1 MGALCATFG
10 EKIWSGHVR
19 SRSYDVTKGTTF
31 GNISAKSC
39 VNATWRGAID
49 LNGDSW
55 CDWCQYMTSCDP
67 WLCTTWVSRSSKVTW
82 GHWPRLTSQWQI
94 ANRHML
100 SGVSW
105 GAESE
110 FVVHCSQKRLQ
121 TTSSSSPRPIIVIRS
136 IWILT
141 VTAVTASGVMPF
153 YLGTLRMLNIATGFS
168 NYTLSCSELNGE
180 HAGEGFRSL
189 RHILLPLWACKS
201 QKCRFSR
208 KFDLWPD
215 LTRSNV
221 DLGLK
226 TIYAIA
232 RSRQDASTVFFR
244 EALRPS
250 GADRQG
256 GGRTNPLPPSTGEGG
271 EIRKTGEG

>member
-1 MGALCATFG
+1 
-10 EKIWSGHVR
+10 
-19 SRSYDVTKGTTF
+19 
-31 GNISAKSC
+31 
-39 VNATWRGAID
+39 
-49 LNGDSW
+49 
-55 CDWCQYMTSCDP
+55 MTSCDP

-136 IWILT
+136 IRILT

-215 LTRSNV
+215 LTRPNV

-232 RSRQDASTVFFR
+232 RSRRDASTGFFR

-256 GGRTNPLPPSTGEGG
+256 GGRTNPPPLHWRRWRNTENGRGLRWKVKVKYVKNQIFKDGVPHSSFVYRPNRFKMHQSTCRGPSYGNLNKNLIG
-271 EIRKTGEG
+271 TY